1 MEGNYNQTEFVR
13 EYNAACGKLFREERV
28 RRGVS
33 LREAASGLLSKTALE
48 KMESGETGWRKLTG
62 DILFQRMGI
71 LPDYF
76 EMVASG
82 DEMERWR
89 LREDICL
96 LVPDRVGEA
105 KERIMQ
111 YRRKYPKREALE
123 EQFLCKVELFLLWK
137 DREAKGGTG
146 ELLAGEVHG
155 GGGCFLHGS

>member
-123 EQFLCKVELFLLWK
+123 EQFLCKVEFFLLWK
-137 DREAKGGTG
+137 DREAKGGTRIIFIV
-146 ELLAGEVHG
+146 LCIV
-155 GGGCFLHGS
+155 